1 MPSEVTQLTS
11 SQGMFMDRGVLMP
24 LFWEASREMRIP
36 VHEKS
41 QKMFRFLETAS
52 GSCLAFS
59 ARAMSNLLG
68 GIGTQLGK
76 DL

>member
-1 MPSEVTQLTS
+1 
-11 SQGMFMDRGVLMP
+11 MP
-24 LFWEASREMRIP
+24 LFWETSREMRIP

-52 GSCLAFS
+52 GCCLEFS
-59 ARAMSNLLG
+59 AGAMSNLLG
-68 GIGTQLGK
+68 RIGTQLGK